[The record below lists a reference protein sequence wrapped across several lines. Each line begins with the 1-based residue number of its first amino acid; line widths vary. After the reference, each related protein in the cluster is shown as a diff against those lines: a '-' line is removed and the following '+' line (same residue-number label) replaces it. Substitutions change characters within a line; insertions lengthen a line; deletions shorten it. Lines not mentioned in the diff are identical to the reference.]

1 MASSFTHCTR
11 HRTLIMQLL
20 PASAPIDD
28 KKVYVNFVRA
38 QMFVYHLAIL
48 FYNCLSINGCEKF
61 KELLENYEFLEDM
74 DLTLLFDWEHKSLC
88 APQAFGKMLV
98 D

>member
-1 MASSFTHCTR
+1 
-11 HRTLIMQLL
+11 MQLL